1 VLRCDADNSFWG
13 EHQTCEVPRDCM
25 KPFPWD
31 CGKSFFEELFNA
43 KSKTISFADL
53 EGIILPEEDSYLRL

>member
-1 VLRCDADNSFWG
+1 MLRCDADNSFWG

-53 EGIILPEEDSYLRL
+53 ERIILPEEDSYLRL